1 MAHHQA
7 QIMKSL
13 VLLLSLTVL
22 WGCASKAQTIPGTN
36 IPETR
41 VNRAIIDTVEQYRLA
56 VERKD
61 NSALLLMA
69 SKRYWEDGGTPTGSD
84 DYGYE
89 GLREVLSTRFKNAED
104 IRYSLRYMN
113 VARRCQNPEDPDSN
127 SDCRAYVDVLVD
139 ASFSIVN
146 AHGQRVRP
154 DMRDQNQLVL
164 EWDPQAE
171 RWLFLSGM

>member
-1 MAHHQA
+1 
-7 QIMKSL
+7 MKSL

-36 IPETR
+36 IPENRT
-41 VNRAIIDTVEQYRLA
+41 NRAIIDTVEQYRLA

-61 NSALLLMA
+61 TSALLLMA
-69 SKRYWEDGGTPTGSD
+69 SKRYWEDGGTPTGGD

-89 GLREVLSTRFKNAED
+89 GLREVLGTRFKNAED
-104 IRYSLRYMN
+104 IRYSLQYKN
-113 VARRCQNPEDPDSN
+113 VVRRCPSTEDPSSN
-127 SDCRAYVDVLVD
+127 NGCRAYVDVLID

-164 EWDPQAE
+164 EWDPEAE

>member
-1 MAHHQA
+1 MNR
-7 QIMKSL
+7 L

-22 WGCASKAQTIPGTN
+22 WGCASKAQTIPGTK
-36 IPETR
+36 IPENRT
-41 VNRAIIDTVEQYRLA
+41 NRAIIDSVEQYRLA

-61 NSALLLMA
+61 TAALLLMA
-69 SKRYWEDGGTPTGSD
+69 SKRYWEDGGTPTGGD

-89 GLREVLSTRFKNAED
+89 GLREVLSKRFKSAED

-113 VARRCQNPEDPDSN
+113 VARRCQSEDPEGN
-127 SDCRAYVDVLVD
+127 SGCRAYVDVLID

-154 DMRDQNQLVL
+154 DMRDQNQFVL
-164 EWDPQAE
+164 EWDPQVE

>member
-7 QIMKSL
+7 QFMKRL
-13 VLLLSLTVL
+13 VLLLSLAVL
-22 WGCASKAQTIPGTN
+22 WGCASKAQTIPGTQ
-36 IPETR
+36 IPE
-41 VNRAIIDTVEQYRLA
+41 NRTNREIIDAVEQYRLA

-61 NSALLLMA
+61 TAALLLMA
-69 SKRYWEDGGTPTGSD
+69 SKRYWEDGGTPTGGD

-89 GLREVLSTRFKNAED
+89 GLREVLSSRFKAAED

-113 VARRCQNPEDPDSN
+113 VARRCQSNEDPESN
-127 SDCRAYVDVLVD
+127 SSCRAYVDVLID

-154 DMRDQNQLVL
+154 DMRDQNQFVL

>member
-1 MAHHQA
+1 
-7 QIMKSL
+7 MKSL

-22 WGCASKAQTIPGTN
+22 WGCATKAQTIPGTN
-36 IPETR
+36 IPENR

-61 NSALLLMA
+61 TSALLLMA

-89 GLREVLSTRFKNAED
+89 GLREVLSTRFQNAED

-113 VARRCQNPEDPDSN
+113 VARRCQNTEDAESN
-127 SDCRAYVDVLVD
+127 SGCRAYVDVLVD